1 MSKVLRKIS
10 ILVLFLI
17 IGLVLVGCDKT
28 DKPDDNGNNDTP
40 TLASLDANKQGT
52 YYGDDVVVEIT
63 ASKVKITDPTGKTL
77 EYDIYQEGDKYYI
90 LEEGRKIYCTFGDG
104 TVTNEKG
111 TFSKNGSSTGPKAAN
126 IPSNLQGE
134 YFLGP
139 MKIIVSASK
148 VKIIEAT
155 GATMEFNLYE
165 ENGQIY
171 VIEDG
176 EKIICTFGED
186 SVTNKYGTFTR
197 NGSALS
203 NVTAVEAARKY
214 LEFLGLS
221 GEFRVPS
228 GTSIQDTKFKE
239 DETDIYAITV
249 IDPNEKYEDYYRY
262 FNDFML
268 SNGFETSSTISSI
281 AYFKM
286 GDMIYGASLAY
297 DTTTNGLAIV
307 ASKMTNDTPPA
318 KDMSAEEFIADFLK
332 ETGYQI

>member
-1 MSKVLRKIS
+1 MSKILRKIF
-10 ILVLFLI
+10 IFIFFLVL
-17 IGLVLVGCDKT
+17 GLVLVGCDK
-28 DKPDDNGNNDTP
+28 PNNPDNGGKTDTP

-63 ASKVKITDPTGKTL
+63 ASKVKITDPSGKTL

-111 TFSKNGSSTGPKAAN
+111 TFTKNGQSGPKLAN
-126 IPSNLQGE
+126 IPANLQGE
-134 YFLGP
+134 YYLGP

-155 GATMEFNLYE
+155 GQSFEYNLYE
-165 ENGQIY
+165 ENGQVY
-171 VIEDG
+171 VIEEG

-186 SVTNKYGTFTR
+186 SVTNKFGTFTR
-197 NGSALS
+197 NGSSLS
-203 NVTAVEAARKY
+203 NVTASEAARKFK
-214 LEFLGLS
+214 EFLGLS
-221 GEFRVPS
+221 GDFRVPG
-228 GTSIQDTKFKE
+228 GTSIQDTTFKE
-239 DETDIYAITV
+239 EGTDIYAITI
-249 IDPNEKYEDYYRY
+249 IDPDETYEAYYRF

-268 SNGFETSSTISSI
+268 TNGFETSTAISSI

-297 DTTTNGLAIV
+297 DTSTNGLAVV
-307 ASKMTNDTPPA
+307 ASKMENENPPA
-318 KDMSAEEFIADFLK
+318 KEMTFVEIV
-332 ETGYQI
+332 